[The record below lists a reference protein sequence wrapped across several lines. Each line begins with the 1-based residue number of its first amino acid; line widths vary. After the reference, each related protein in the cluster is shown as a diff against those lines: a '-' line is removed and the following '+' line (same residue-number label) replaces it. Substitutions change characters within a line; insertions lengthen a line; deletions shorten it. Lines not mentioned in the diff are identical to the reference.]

1 MPAETRRHGRTAGAA
16 TVAVLLRALLS
27 DKGDVAADS
36 ALSNLGV
43 GAHDIGALRDAVNE
57 EPAER
62 TVGPDLD
69 PSDLDPSNLDPSN
82 LDPSDLDPQLTA
94 AESAETMVSL
104 LTSAGHGGR
113 R

>member
-1 MPAETRRHGRTAGAA
+1 MPAETRQHGRTASAA
-16 TVAVLLRALLS
+16 TVAVLLCALLS
-27 DKGDVAADS
+27 DKGDVAADA

-43 GAHDIGALRDAVNE
+43 GAHDIGALRAAVNE
-57 EPAER
+57 ELAER

-69 PSDLDPSNLDPSN
+69 PSDLDP
-82 LDPSDLDPQLTA
+82 QMTA
-94 AESAETMVSL
+94 AEAAETMVSL

>member
-16 TVAVLLRALLS
+16 TVAVLLRALLG
-27 DKGDVAADS
+27 DKGDVAADA

-69 PSDLDPSNLDPSN
+69 PSDLDPSD

-94 AESAETMVSL
+94 AESAEAMVSL
-104 LTSAGHGGR
+104 LTSAGHGGKR
-113 R
+113 

>member
-16 TVAVLLRALLS
+16 TVAVLLRALLG
-27 DKGDVAADS
+27 DKGDVAADA

-69 PSDLDPSNLDPSN
+69 PSDLDPS
-82 LDPSDLDPQLTA
+82 DLDPQLTA
-94 AESAETMVSL
+94 AESAEAMVSL
-104 LTSAGHGGR
+104 LTSAGHGAR

>member
-1 MPAETRRHGRTAGAA
+1 MPAETRQHGRTASAA
-16 TVAVLLRALLS
+16 TVAVLLCALLS
-27 DKGDVAADS
+27 DKGYVAADA

-69 PSDLDPSNLDPSN
+69 PSDLDPS
-82 LDPSDLDPQLTA
+82 DLDPQLTA

>member
-16 TVAVLLRALLS
+16 TVAVLLRALLG
-27 DKGDVAADS
+27 DKGDVAADA

-69 PSDLDPSNLDPSN
+69 PSDLDPS
-82 LDPSDLDPQLTA
+82 DLDPQLTA
-94 AESAETMVSL
+94 AESAEAMVSL